1 MQLAAKGEKMARLT
15 AQQKK
20 KLPPEIRI
28 ILERFNHDPQL
39 LMQLKRLLVQ
49 AAQKIQQQSINH
61 ETFCDTFQV
70 PKTLPN
76 ELLKLYGTS
85 EREMKQAM
93 QKIGF
98 VDINRMYNSAYY
110 QTLCLAYLVGL
121 EFDDENIRKMALL
134 LIDIHIWNGRKLKSF
149 PSFCDPDIA
158 RYVLNYVLKGNHTLK
173 KVGSVFDYLDRY
185 SIPAVDAKYSKTIPN
200 NLDSYTEGLRK
211 LIETN
216 YSRFTQLFKSI
227 RDAYYKTHKEGKKE
241 IISGTYK
248 SQYGNGEM
256 VETHEGFSGNIERLV
271 DKIQKNSMLKK
282 NTLTS
287 PAAKQ
292 IFKVKYNI
300 SDASIKKLND
310 WFTEDDNQDELKYFY
325 ELVFTS
331 FKPKNEG
338 DICKFDIPVLAMK
351 ITSSKKDPELLKA
364 KEILD
369 HVLISI
375 LGTKYNTL
383 GVQSLY
389 SLKGM
394 VAYAF
399 MIHAKTLLCKK
410 L

>member
-1 MQLAAKGEKMARLT
+1 MARLT
-15 AQQKK
+15 SQQKQ

-28 ILERFNHDPQL
+28 VLERFNHDPQL

-49 AAQKIQQQSINH
+49 SAQKIQQQSLNH

-76 ELLKLYGTS
+76 ELLKIYGMS

-93 QKIGF
+93 RKIGF
-98 VDINRMYNSAYY
+98 VEINRMYNDAYY
-110 QTLCLAYLVGL
+110 QTLALAYLTGL

-134 LIDIHIWNGRKLKSF
+134 LIDIRIWNGRKMRAF
-149 PSFCDPDIA
+149 PSFCDPDVA

-185 SIPAVDAKYSKTIPN
+185 SIPAVDAKYSKTIPD

-216 YSRFTQLFKSI
+216 HSRFTQLFKSM
-227 RDAYYKTHKEGKKE
+227 RNAYYKTQKEGKKE

-248 SQYGNGEM
+248 NQYGNGEM
-256 VETHEGFSGNIERLV
+256 VEAHEGFSGNIERLV
-271 DKIQKNSMLKK
+271 DKIQKNAMLKR
-282 NTLTS
+282 NTLS
-287 PAAKQ
+287 SQDAKEL
-292 IFKVKYNI
+292 FKERYNI

-310 WFTEDDNQDELKYFY
+310 WFNEDDNQDELKYFY
-325 ELVFTS
+325 ELAFTS
-331 FKPKNEG
+331 FKPKNEM
-338 DICKFDIPVLAMK
+338 DICKFDIPVLAGK
-351 ITSSKKDPELLKA
+351 ITSAKKDPELLKA

-375 LGTKYNTL
+375 LGTKYNSL
-383 GVQSLY
+383 GTQSLY
-389 SLKGM
+389 RLRAM
-394 VAYAF
+394 VAFAF
-399 MIHAKTLLCKK
+399 MIHAKSLLCKK
-410 L
+410 I